1 MTSGHDIEDR
11 VRAVLD
17 STGVPFEIFE
27 IDPDFADTAA
37 FCEKYGYAMEE
48 SGNTIIVAS
57 KKEPKQYCACVVRAS
72 TRLDVNHAVADLMGI
87 RKLSFASAEETVALT
102 GMMIGGVTV
111 FALPEGLPIYV
122 DEGLMGLDRVILGSG
137 SRSSKVK
144 VSPEVF
150 HRLPAAKVIAGLATM
165 PPPAP

>member
-11 VRAVLD
+11 VRAVLAG
-17 STGVPFEIFE
+17 TGMPFEIFE

-122 DEGLMGLDRVILGSG
+122 DEGLMGRDWVILGSG

-144 VSPEVF
+144 VNPEVF
-150 HRLPAAKVIAGLATM
+150 HRLPAAKIIAGLAMM
-165 PPPAP
+165 PPAS

>member
-1 MTSGHDIEDR
+1 MTSGREIEER
-11 VRAVLD
+11 VRAVLE

-37 FCEKYGYAMEE
+37 FCQKYGYTLEE

-87 RKLSFASAEETVALT
+87 RKLSFATAEETIALT

-111 FALPEGLPIYV
+111 FALPEDLPIYV
-122 DEGLMGLDRVILGSG
+122 DEGLMGLDSVILGSG

-150 HRLPAAKVIAGLATM
+150 HRLPAAKVIAGLASE
-165 PPPAP
+165 PPAS